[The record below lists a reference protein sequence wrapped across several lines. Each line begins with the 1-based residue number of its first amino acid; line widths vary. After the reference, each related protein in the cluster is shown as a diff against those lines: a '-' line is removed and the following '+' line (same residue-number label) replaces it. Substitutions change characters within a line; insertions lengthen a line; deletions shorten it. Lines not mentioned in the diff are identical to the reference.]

1 MLRFGQVQLKAER
14 YESPAD
20 DGHMALPPRQRAGRK
35 RMYRDSAH
43 ASGRYE
49 AYSICNLKL

>member
-20 DGHMALPPRQRAGRK
+20 DGHTALPPRQRAGRK